1 MARSSIFSE
10 GADSIAISGHKFLGS
25 PIPCGLILVK
35 RKHRNRVAHSIAYV
49 DTLDTTITGSR
60 NGLTPLFIW
69 DFIQKQ
75 GIEGLVE
82 RTKNCLLLAKYT
94 VEKMNENGISAWR
107 NKNALTVIF
116 PMPSLE
122 IREKYKLASEDNIS
136 HVICVPG
143 ISTEQID
150 ALIQDLVEDQENA
163 KTKIAKTNNIPKISV
178 N

>member
-1 MARSSIFSE
+1 
-10 GADSIAISGHKFLGS
+10 
-25 PIPCGLILVK
+25 
-35 RKHRNRVAHSIAYV
+35 
-49 DTLDTTITGSR
+49 
-60 NGLTPLFIW
+60 
-69 DFIQKQ
+69 
-75 GIEGLVE
+75 
-82 RTKNCLLLAKYT
+82 
-94 VEKMNENGISAWR
+94 
-107 NKNALTVIF
+107 
-116 PMPSLE
+116 MPSLE